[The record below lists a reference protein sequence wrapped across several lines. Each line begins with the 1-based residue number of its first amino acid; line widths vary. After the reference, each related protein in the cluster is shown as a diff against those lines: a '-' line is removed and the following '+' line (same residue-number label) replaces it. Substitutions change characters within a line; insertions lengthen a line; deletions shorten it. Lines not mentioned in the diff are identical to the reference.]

1 MVYVFLADGFEEMEA
16 IAPIDILRR
25 AGVKVT
31 TVGVGSMTPTGAHG
45 VTMMA
50 DISEEI
56 FFPDDNTQAIVLP
69 GGMPG
74 TQNLESSETVKRA
87 VRLASDRDITVAA
100 ICAAPTILAHAG
112 LLQTK
117 KATVYPSYIN
127 DLGDSY
133 EDKDVVYDAPF
144 LTGRAAGCAVDFAL
158 SLAEIITDKETSQ
171 SIAEGICYKEVK

>member
-1 MVYVFLADGFEEMEA
+1 MVYVFLANGFEEVEA
-16 IAPIDILRR
+16 LTPVDMLRR

-31 TVGVGSMTPTGAHG
+31 TVGVGSMTPTSSHG
-45 VTMMA
+45 VTVMA

-56 FFPDDNTQAIVLP
+56 FLPDDNTQAIVLP

-74 TQNLESSETVKRA
+74 TLNLEASETVKRA

-100 ICAAPTILAHAG
+100 ICAAPTVLAHAG

-117 KATVYPSYIN
+117 KATVFPSFQK
-127 DLGDSY
+127 DLGDSFT
-133 EDKDVVYDAPF
+133 DSDVVYDAPF

-158 SLAEIITDKETSQ
+158 KLVEIICGREKSDE
-171 SIAEGICYKEVK
+171 IARAICYAGR